1 MESLGQPSWFGQY
14 RLTSRIAT
22 GGMAEVY
29 LGRHISPDG
38 RFGPLVAV
46 KRLLPHLVK
55 DAQIV
60 RMFLNEARITAQID
74 HPNVVRV
81 IDLGH
86 EAGEPYI
93 CMELLDGFTLAE
105 LRRKTAE
112 EGRRLPLGITLR
124 VLTDACRGL
133 DAAHGARDEEG
144 KSLGLVH
151 RDFTPDNIHVGA
163 TGEVKVI
170 DFGVAKT
177 AAWGTGTEPG
187 TLKGKFFY
195 MSPEMIL
202 ARPVDHRADL
212 FAAGVM
218 LYEELC
224 GRRPFTGKS
233 VDEVVLRIAEGMPR
247 PPRAFD
253 PSVPE
258 ALEVICLKAL
268 DREAERRFPSLQEFI
283 HAIESVGGLATVATR
298 EQVGDFLNMVF
309 PPDRDTKRQTL
320 KQARAADPSQP
331 GLGLYDS
338 NGRPHAL
345 PQESGDATQEAPPPA
360 MTPAPVPVGE
370 TSAVSQTD
378 VNPAMQVPLGE
389 APLLDPEAPTMQS
402 RAMPGPLPPEPGSSS
417 GLPTARA
424 QTLPPGDARN
434 PPPDSVSALLPKR
447 SLGPLIIGGVVL
459 AALIGVIVFALSS
472 AAGGSPP
479 AEVLAKAEAAKPEER
494 AKLLDGIGANDKA
507 TADQLDKASLLLME
521 AKAYDA
527 VLQLT
532 EAWARREPREIRAR
546 LHEANAAAKVRK
558 GKRAETAIAAAQE
571 IDPKDVRSDLA
582 LADLRE
588 AQGDLGATLEALA
601 RATRRN
607 PDDAAIKRRYAML
620 LSQGGRID
628 EAAVVLEALLKASYD
643 ARIAAELAFVE
654 LRRKKPQEAEAILKK
669 ALKKDARVWEVHY
682 YLAAVH
688 YQKGEIPA
696 ARSAYLEADRLSGE
710 DSRPLAALCEID
722 AQQAAP
728 QLPETKK
735 RLGER
740 FPNEAAALLKTCDAV
755 QPTPKE

>member
-1 MESLGQPSWFGQY
+1 LESLGQPSWFGQY

-55 DAQIV
+55 DTQIV

-124 VLTDACRGL
+124 VLSDACRGL
-133 DAAHGARDEEG
+133 DAAHGAKDEEG
-144 KSLGLVH
+144 KPLGLVH

-202 ARPVDHRADL
+202 ARPVDHRADI

-233 VDEVVLRIAEGMPR
+233 VDEVVLRIAEGMPK

-268 DREAERRFPSLQEFI
+268 DREAERRFSTLQEFI

-331 GLGLYDS
+331 GLGIYDA
-338 NGRPHAL
+338 NGQPRAL
-345 PQESGDATQEAPPPA
+345 PQETGDATQETPPPA
-360 MTPAPVPVGE
+360 MTPAPMPVGE
-370 TSAVSQTD
+370 TSAVSLTD
-378 VNPAMQVPLGE
+378 VNPAMQVPLGD
-389 APLLDPEAPTMQS
+389 APMLDPEAPTMQS
-402 RAMPGPLPPEPGSSS
+402 PIPGQAREPRPP
-417 GLPTARA
+417 TV
-424 QTLPPGDARN
+424 PPGAQRAPGDVRN

-447 SLGPLIIGGVVL
+447 SLAPMIAGGVVL
-459 AALIGVIVFALSS
+459 AALIGLTVFALSGATG
-472 AAGGSPP
+472 AAPP
-479 AEVLAKAEAAKPEER
+479 AEALARAEAARPEER
-494 AKLLDGIGANDKA
+494 AKLLDGIGGNDKA
-507 TADQLDKASLLLME
+507 TADQLDKACALLVE
-521 AKAYDA
+521 AKAWDA

-532 EAWARREPREIRAR
+532 EAWTKREPREIRAR
-546 LHEANAAAKVRK
+546 LHEANAAARLRK
-558 GKRAETAIAAAQE
+558 GKRAEAAIAAAQD
-571 IDPKDVRSDLA
+571 IDPKDNRADLA
-582 LADLRE
+582 MADLRE

-601 RATRRN
+601 RATRRS
-607 PDDAAIKRRYAML
+607 PDDAALKRRYAML
-620 LSQGGRID
+620 LSQGGRTD
-628 EAAVVLEALLKASYD
+628 EAATALEALLKSNYD
-643 ARIAAELAFVE
+643 ARLAAELAFVE
-654 LRRKKPQEAEAILKK
+654 LRRKKAPEAEAILKK
-669 ALKKDARVWEVHY
+669 ALKKDAKVWEVHY
-682 YLAAVH
+682 YLAAVQ
-688 YQKGEIPA
+688 YQKGEFA
-696 ARSAYLEADRLSGE
+696 QARASYLEADKLSG
-710 DSRPLAALCEID
+710 DDARPLEGLCEID
-722 AQQAAP
+722 AQQASP

-735 RLGER
+735 RIAER
-740 FPNEAAALLKTCDAV
+740 FPKTSAELLKKCDSV
-755 QPTPKE
+755 QPAQKE